1 MSVLEK
7 QKYSQKSLVERY
19 LYLITYTFVTL
30 PQLDPIDSEKVN
42 ISSGN
47 IANLNKSKKKVRIA
61 LKWETNIV

>member
-30 PQLDPIDSEKVN
+30 PQLDAIDSEKVN